1 MIPTRSRSPTRR
13 KPCRVC
19 SLPSSELQLL
29 EAGLLLGWSARS
41 LASRFGTLNRRAVTY
56 HQRNCVSEAGKE

>member
-1 MIPTRSRSPTRR
+1 
-13 KPCRVC
+13 VC

-41 LASRFGTLNRRAVTY
+41 LASRFGTLNRRAVAF
-56 HQRNCVSEAGKE
+56 HAKNCLSEAGKDEV